1 MKLYNLSVGTLS
13 KMLENKEI
21 TSVELTE
28 NLLERIEET
37 DKDIEGYITVASE
50 SAVSEAKKA
59 DERIAKGDISPLNGI
74 CASVKDNI
82 CTDKI
87 LTTCASKMLY
97 NFVPPYD
104 ATVVK
109 KLKEQG
115 SVIVGKTNMDEFA
128 MGSSTETSYFKK
140 TKNPHD
146 LTKVPGGSSGGS
158 AAAVAADE
166 AIFALGSDTGGS
178 IRQPSAFCGVVGL
191 KPTYGLVS
199 RYGLVA
205 FASSLDQIGP
215 ITKNVT
221 DSAIVLN
228 AIAGYDKMD
237 STSADEKADDYTK
250 SLGESVKGLK
260 IGIPKEYIGEGIQKE
275 VKDAIL
281 NAAKKYEEMGAEVFE
296 FSLPMTKYALPAYY
310 IMSSAEASSNLA
322 RFDGVKYG
330 YRSENYTDLTDMY
343 LKTRS
348 EGFGSEVKR
357 RIMLGTYA
365 LSAGYYDAYYKKA
378 QQARTL
384 IRNSFAEAFEKFD
397 VILTPTT
404 PTTAF
409 EIGKNITDPITMYL
423 NDICTV
429 SVNIAGLPAI
439 SIPCGYDDKNMP
451 IGLQLIAKPFGENTL
466 FKTAYAFEQ
475 NTDFA
480 HKSIER
486 EGK

>member
-1 MKLYNLSVGTLS
+1 MNLYELSVEKAS
-13 KMLENKEI
+13 KMLKDKEI
-21 TSVELTE
+21 SSVELT
-28 NLLERIEET
+28 NALLDRIDEK
-37 DKDIEGYITVASE
+37 DKSIEGYITVAKE
-50 SAVSEAKKA
+50 DALNSAKLA
-59 DERIAKGDISPLNGI
+59 DENIKNGGISPLTGV

-109 KLKEQG
+109 KLKAQG
-115 SVIVGKTNMDEFA
+115 SVIIGKTNMDEFA

-146 LTKVPGGSSGGS
+146 LAKVPGGSSGGS
-158 AAAVAADE
+158 AAVVAADE

-199 RYGLVA
+199 RFGLVA

-221 DSAIVLN
+221 DSAVVLN

-250 SLGESVKGLK
+250 SLGENVKGLK

-275 VKDAIL
+275 VKDAIM
-281 NAAKKYEEMGAEVFE
+281 NAAKVYESMGAEIFE

-330 YRSENYTDLTDMY
+330 YRAENYTDLTDMY

-384 IRNSFAEAFEKFD
+384 IRNSFAEAFDKFD

-439 SIPCGYDDKNMP
+439 SIPCGYDKTNMP
-451 IGLQLIAKPFGENTL
+451 IGLQLIAKPFAENTL

-480 HKSIER
+480 HKSLEK